1 MMRLFPGPAYRIQ
14 TERLVIRCWNPGD
27 VHLLREAIA
36 SSIDHLLPW
45 MPWAVDEPRELQAQ
59 LDTLRLWRSKF
70 DRNED
75 FFYGIFDLEENRV
88 LGGTGLHA
96 RIGPGGLEIGY
107 WIRKEAV
114 HQGLATET
122 AAALTQVAFE
132 VESVNRVEIHCD
144 PQNLASAAVPH
155 RLGFTEEAIL
165 RQRSTD
171 AQGHWRDTQ
180 LWTLLREDYPHTPAA
195 GAKIE
200 VYDLIGRKI
209 LGEP

>member
-1 MMRLFPGPAYRIQ
+1 MLLFPGPAYRIE

-27 VHLLREAIA
+27 VYLLREAIEA
-36 SSIDHLLPW
+36 SVDHLLPW
-45 MPWAVDEPRELQAQ
+45 ISWAADEPRELQER
-59 LDTLRLWRSKF
+59 LELLRSNRSKF
-70 DRNED
+70 DRNEE
-75 FFYGIFDLEENRV
+75 FVYGIFDSEEKRV
-88 LGGTGLHA
+88 MGGTGLHT

-107 WIRKEAV
+107 WIRKDAV

-144 PQNLASAAVPH
+144 PQNVASAAVPR

-165 RQRSTD
+165 RQRATD
-171 AQGHWRDTQ
+171 AQGRWRDTQ
-180 LWTLLREDYPHTPAA
+180 LWTLLRENYPSTPAA
-195 GAKIE
+195 SAKIE
-200 VYDLIGRKI
+200 VYDMIGRKI

>member
-1 MMRLFPGPAYRIQ
+1 MMRLFPGPAYRIK

-27 VHLLREAIA
+27 VHLLREAIT

-59 LDTLRLWRSKF
+59 MDTLRLWRSKF

-75 FFYGIFDLEENRV
+75 FVYGIFNPEENRV
-88 LGGTGLHA
+88 LGGTGLHT

-107 WIRKEAV
+107 WIRKDAI

-144 PQNLASAAVPH
+144 PQNFASAAVPR

-165 RQRSTD
+165 RQRATD
-171 AQGHWRDTQ
+171 TQGHWRDTQ

-195 GAKIE
+195 SAKIK
-200 VYDLIGRKI
+200 VYDVIGRKI

>member
-1 MMRLFPGPAYRIQ
+1 M
-14 TERLVIRCWNPGD
+14 
-27 VHLLREAIA
+27 REAIT
-36 SSIDHLLPW
+36 SSVEHLLPW
-45 MPWAVDEPRELQAQ
+45 MPWAAEEPRELQEQ
-59 LDTLRLWRSKF
+59 LDSIRHWRSQF

-75 FFYGIFDLEENRV
+75 YFFGIFDREEMRV
-88 LGGTGLHA
+88 LGGTGLHK

-107 WIRKEAV
+107 WIRADAV
-114 HQGLATET
+114 HQGLATEN

-132 VESVNRVEIHCD
+132 VEAVNRVEIHCD
-144 PQNLASAAVPH
+144 PENFASAAVPR

-171 AQGHWRDTQ
+171 VQGHWRDTQ

-195 GAKIE
+195 SAKIE
-200 VYDLIGRKI
+200 VYDAIGRKI

>member
-1 MMRLFPGPAYRIQ
+1 MLLFPGPAYRIQ

-27 VHLLREAIA
+27 VYLLREAIA

-45 MPWAVDEPRELQAQ
+45 MPWAAEEPRELQAQ
-59 LDTLRLWRSKF
+59 LDTLRQWRSQF
-70 DRNED
+70 DRGED
-75 FFYGIFDLEENRV
+75 CFFGVFDLGETRV
-88 LGGTGLHA
+88 LGGTGLHR

-107 WIRKEAV
+107 WIRKDAV

-144 PQNLASAAVPH
+144 PQNVASAAVPR

-165 RQRSTD
+165 RQRATD
-171 AQGHWRDTQ
+171 AQGYWRDTQ
-180 LWTLLREDYPHTPAA
+180 LWTLLREDYPGTPAA

-200 VYDLIGRKI
+200 VYDVIGRKI